1 MNERLLSR
9 ASQTLRGAVLVIAG
23 SAAAVVGCDS
33 QDLDGG
39 SRQSVFVRAALAPP
53 APQPNGSCVYG
64 NEPGAPALFRGAVD
78 LGLRDD
84 YTLTVLVQSMDSR
97 ATTISGVHVAVREP
111 DGKLIREFDQ
121 VVSGFVAA
129 GAYGAVSFIAIDA
142 PTADVLRTAL
152 PNRAVSRTIT
162 VEATLRGT
170 DPATGTAASSPE
182 FLFPVQACN
191 GCLVD
196 FSTGND
202 VTFPRQP
209 NCVMPVKTGSQMP
222 CALGQ
227 DEATPCQLCQG
238 RAACDPTTP

>member
-1 MNERLLSR
+1 MNERLPSR
-9 ASQTLRGAVLVIAG
+9 ASRSLRAAVLVIAG

-53 APQPNGSCVYG
+53 APQPNGTCVYG
-64 NEPGAPALFRGAVD
+64 SDPSAAALFRGAVD

-84 YTLTVLVQSMDSR
+84 YTMTVLVQSMDSR
-97 ATTISGVHVAVREP
+97 ATAISGVHVAVREP
-111 DGKLIREFDQ
+111 DGTLIREFEQ

-142 PTADVLRTAL
+142 PTAEVLRAAL
-152 PNRAVSRTIT
+152 PNRVASRTIT

-170 DPATGTAASSPE
+170 DPATGAAASSPE

-202 VTFPRQP
+202 VTFARQP
-209 NCVMPVKTGSQMP
+209 NCVMPPRAGSRQP

-238 RAACDPTTP
+238 RAACDPTNP

>member
-1 MNERLLSR
+1 MIQRLPFR
-9 ASQTLRGAVLVIAG
+9 ASRSLRAALLVIAG
-23 SAAAVVGCDS
+23 SAFAVGGCGS

-39 SRQSVFVRAALAPP
+39 SRQSVFIRVALAPP
-53 APQPNGSCVYG
+53 APQPAGSCVYG
-64 NEPGAPALFRGAVD
+64 NDPNAPALFRGTAD

-84 YTLTVLVQSMDSR
+84 YTMTVLVQSMDSR

-111 DGKLIREFDQ
+111 DGTLVREFEQ

-129 GAYGAVSFIAIDA
+129 GAYGAVSFVAIDA
-142 PTADVLRTAL
+142 PTTDAIRPAL
-152 PNRAVSRTIT
+152 PNRSVSRSIT
-162 VEATLRGT
+162 VAATLRGT
-170 DPATGTAASSPE
+170 DPATGAAASSPE
-182 FLFPVQACN
+182 FLFPVQVCN

-202 VTFPRQP
+202 PTFSRQP
-209 NCVMPVKTGSQMP
+209 NCLMPLTTGSRVP

-238 RAACDPTTP
+238 REVCDPQTP